1 MTELSL
7 RFDKREIEH
16 WASQYKYS
24 KEALVVDTIA
34 PRMRAAGYLTKPD
47 FLALCDWKTSRS
59 KRRCEENSEE
69 FIRAVTQ
76 IALSTPNEQLRIEVL
91 TLLRGVGWPTASVI
105 LHFGHSDPYPIL
117 DVRALWSLGVDAS
130 TVNYNFDFWR
140 AYTLKCRE
148 IARECHVSMRVLDR
162 ALWQY
167 SWDNNRRLR
176 RAEHDDKSQYVR

>member
-1 MTELSL
+1 VTKFSL

-16 WASQYKYS
+16 WASQYSYS

-34 PRMRAAGYLTKPD
+34 PRIRATGCLTKSD
-47 FLALCDWKTSRS
+47 FLSLCDWKTSRS

-69 FIRAVTQ
+69 FIRSVTQ

-91 TLLRGVGWPTASVI
+91 TLLHGVGWPTASVI

-117 DVRALWSLGVDAS
+117 DVRALWSLSVDAS
-130 TVNYNFDFWR
+130 TVTYDFKFWQ
-140 AYTLKCRE
+140 AYTVQCRE
-148 IARECHVSMRVLDR
+148 IAHGCHVSMRVLDR

-167 SWDNNRRLR
+167 SNKNQHGLKAS
-176 RAEHDDKSQYVR
+176 RA